1 MCVKSLTL
9 FVSVDNDNNDKTIYK
24 SFINHFFKIIVLLY
38 HRIGV
43 LLQ

>member
-9 FVSVDNDNNDKTIYK
+9 FVSVDNDNNNNKTIYK

-38 HRIGV
+38 H
-43 LLQ
+43 